1 MSSEECKW
9 VIISRMLG
17 REDQSDTIFQMHLS
31 NFICQ
36 NILVSHLWGSNRRY
50 AQLVSGL
57 DSQRRGLGLDTLL
70 LSRAYHFVLTD
81 VCSVVSRTDQE
92 RKIDSSWFTSQ
103 VALNAFF
110 FISTGISQSAGN
122 AFMHGEWISDIIRLI
137 KQKWTEVNIFCSITA
152 NSYCCGI

>member
-1 MSSEECKW
+1 
-9 VIISRMLG
+9 
-17 REDQSDTIFQMHLS
+17 MHIS

-110 FISTGISQSAGN
+110 LFLLASVSLPEMLLCMENELVISYASSNET
-122 AFMHGEWISDIIRLI
+122 ELKWISFARLQPI
-137 KQKWTEVNIFCSITA
+137 HIAVEYKGGKKTRKNNTVT
-152 NSYCCGI
+152 